1 MEKETQSEEVPEF
14 YSDGIEVNL
23 TMPWT
28 VGLTFSVKGFDPERK
43 PKSLVT
49 IRMSPEH
56 AKVTAMILKRQLKTY
71 EAQSGIT
78 INLPNELYSK
88 LGLPPED
95 W

>member
-1 MEKETQSEEVPEF
+1 MAEVPEF
-14 YSDGIEVNL
+14 YADGIEVNL

-28 VGLTFSVKGFDPERK
+28 VGLTFSVKGFDTERTAR
-43 PKSLVT
+43 PLVT

-56 AKVTAMILKRQLKTY
+56 AKVVAMILKRQLKNY
-71 EAQSGIT
+71 ESQSGTT
-78 INLPNELYSK
+78 INLPSELYGK